1 MHFSM
6 GIFMP
11 SLKRQKEYV
20 ETAIGLG
27 RRGFGAGAIA
37 FERSEASAIAPAAA
51 MELLRKVLRF
61 IDSMICLHY

>member
-1 MHFSM
+1 M

-11 SLKRQKEYV
+11 LLKRQKEYV

-27 RRGFGAGAIA
+27 RRDFGAGATA
-37 FERSEASAIAPAAA
+37 SDRSEASARAPAAA

-61 IDSMICLHY
+61 MESMIDSPF